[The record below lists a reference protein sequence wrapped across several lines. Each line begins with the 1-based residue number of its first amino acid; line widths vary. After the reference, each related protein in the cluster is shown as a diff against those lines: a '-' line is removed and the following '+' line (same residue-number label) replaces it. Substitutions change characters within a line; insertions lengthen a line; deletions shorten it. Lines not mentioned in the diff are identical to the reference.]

1 MSPND
6 DLTRDPELG
15 AALRELDVP
24 EHRPDFRA
32 AVESRLVAEQ
42 ARQRRTARRP
52 RRGLGGSAP
61 NRRSRGRTLALRV
74 GAVAAVL
81 GVTVSVLLVGGPRE
95 TLPVATAAEVRQQVA
110 AAWASTES
118 VSGRLVVS
126 NPAVFGRGPRRW
138 DFVRTAEGDM
148 RLTDRTRGGD
158 VAYDVDRN
166 VQRSLM
172 PSQSIGDD
180 DTLFASLREGL
191 APGWPDQGPS
201 YDLLDRNLGS
211 VVRAIA
217 AGGGGAVEE
226 VTYKGRE
233 AWLLDTD
240 IRVNLIVPDESPN
253 HLTVTVDRTTGFPL
267 RVVARHDGR
276 RLWVTR
282 IEDLQVN
289 APVEEDAFRLDFP
302 RDAEVFRSDAGFR
315 RVDLGEVEHRV
326 GYAPLVPE
334 SLPHGFKLAEVAV
347 SNKPS
352 PTGTEGGNPPARG
365 VVSLAYRRG
374 LDRLL
379 VTTRPVGDDP
389 SRWSDPLATGEGFVD
404 RPERVRFDSGA
415 LRGEQGEVLIDP
427 LAIPHVWAIGD
438 GLVVTVSG
446 DADRAEL
453 LDVAGSLQRRG
464 G

>member
-1 MSPND
+1 MN

-24 EHRPDFRA
+24 EHRPRFHA
-32 AVESRLVAEQ
+32 AVESDLVAEQ
-42 ARQRRTARRP
+42 VRRRRTTRRP
-52 RRGLGGSAP
+52 RRRLGNTAP
-61 NRRSRGRTLALRV
+61 HRQSRGRVLALRV

-95 TLPVATAAEVRQQVA
+95 TLPMATAAEVRQQVA
-110 AAWASTES
+110 AAWASANS

-126 NPAVFGRGPRRW
+126 NPALFGSGARRW
-138 DFVRTAEGDM
+138 DFVLTAQGDM
-148 RLTDRTRGGD
+148 RLTDTTRGGD
-158 VAYDVDRN
+158 VAYDAERN

-172 PSQSIGDD
+172 PSESVGDD
-180 DTLFASLREGL
+180 NTLFASVRKGL

-217 AGGGGAVEE
+217 GGGGGAVEE

-240 IRVNLIVPDESPN
+240 IRVNLIVPDASPN

-267 RVVARHDGR
+267 RVVARNDGR

-282 IEDLQVN
+282 IEDLHVN
-289 APVEEDAFRLDFP
+289 ASVEEDTFRLAFP
-302 RDAEVFRSDAGFR
+302 PEVEVFRSDAGFR
-315 RVDLGEVEHRV
+315 RVALNEVEERV
-326 GYAPLVPE
+326 GYAPLVPG
-334 SLPHGFKLAEVAV
+334 SLPRGFELAEVAV
-347 SNKPS
+347 SNNPS
-352 PTGTEGGNPPARG
+352 PTGTEGGNPPARD

-415 LRGEQGEVLIDP
+415 LQGERGELLIDP
-427 LAIPHVWAIGD
+427 LAIPHVWGIGD

-446 DADRAEL
+446 DADRAQL
-453 LDVAGSLQRRG
+453 LQVAGSLQRR
-464 G
+464 